1 MLKETGLELKV
12 NALIS
17 KEKVV
22 EGKRISPW
30 QQILR
35 LTWARNQPTNIQDI
49 LLSYNIY
56 FILNSVMKYF
66 YESVIRTE
74 PP

>member
-22 EGKRISPW
+22 EGKRISLW